1 MHSRFSY
8 RLLMAGAMT
17 LAASQCAL
25 AGPQDYQFQVVEPEL
40 HQGESVVLTVAIT
53 DLRTNTAAAGATII
67 AVQIDM
73 SPDGMANMRPLVMPI
88 KTNTPGRY
96 GFVTKLGMAGN
107 WRLALAARLP
117 GEAEVIWREVTVRVA
132 P

>member
-1 MHSRFSY
+1 MPCRFLY

-17 LAASQCAL
+17 LATTQFAF

-40 HQGESVVLTVAIT
+40 HQGDSVTLTVAIT
-53 DLRTNTAAAGATII
+53 DRRTNTPVLGATII

-73 SPDGMANMRPLVMPI
+73 SPDGMANMRPLVMPT
-88 KTNTPGRY
+88 KTTTPGRY

-117 GEAEVIWREVTVRVA
+117 GEAEVIWREVIIRVA

>member
-1 MHSRFSY
+1 MHSHSWY
-8 RLLMAGAMT
+8 RLFMAGAIT
-17 LAASQCAL
+17 LAASQFAV
-25 AGPQDYQFQVVEPEL
+25 AGPQDYQFQLVEPEF
-40 HQGESVVLTVAIT
+40 HQGDSVTLTVAIT
-53 DLRTNTAAAGATII
+53 DLRTNTAVVGATII
-67 AVQIDM
+67 AMQIDM

-88 KTNTPGRY
+88 KTETPGRY

-117 GEAEVIWREVTVRVA
+117 SETEVIWREVSFRVA